1 MGSRAFGYIADVN
14 DPDPPVLGQ
23 LLDEPAVVIML
34 SSLNLR
40 TKLNITNSW
49 LVDDNKG
56 V

>member
-1 MGSRAFGYIADVN
+1 MS
-14 DPDPPVLGQ
+14 LQ
-23 LLDEPAVVIML
+23 LSLIML
-34 SSLNLR
+34 SSLNIR